1 MARERFLSIL
11 NFFHWFSGIHAPDN
25 SRFKELAHNQMLQ
38 SPNYSMQ
45 FVIKSTNVLASVLD
59 IVVY

>member
-11 NFFHWFSGIHAPDN
+11 NFLHWFSGMQAPDD

-38 SPNYSMQ
+38 SPNYTRQ
-45 FVIKSTNVLASVLD
+45 FVIKSTNVLASALD